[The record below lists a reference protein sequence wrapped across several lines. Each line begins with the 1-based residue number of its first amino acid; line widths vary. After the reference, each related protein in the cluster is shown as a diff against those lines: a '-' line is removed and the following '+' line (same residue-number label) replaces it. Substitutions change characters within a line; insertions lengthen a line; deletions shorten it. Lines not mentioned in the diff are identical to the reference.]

1 MLPNPIQTRGQ
12 IMPTTLLLGT
22 RGSKILT
29 QALTYLLTLSLEIL
43 KGAKAYLPSK
53 WLCYTIYVRLNQTFS
68 QLTLLADI
76 KRCFH

>member
-1 MLPNPIQTRGQ
+1 MLPNPIQTRGADHAHHV
-12 IMPTTLLLGT
+12 TTWHPRLQNSNT
-22 RGSKILT
+22 SPDN
-29 QALTYLLTLSLEIL
+29 LLTLSLEIL

-68 QLTLLADI
+68 QLNLLADI